1 MKRNKFVVLSVLVV
15 LLLVGIQPVVKA
27 PIEYNLA
34 VNSDISIDTLREEK
48 LLQNSYRIKI
58 QQEEQK
64 EKEEIKYFNIPLNH
78 DIQDIIFEY
87 CSRYD
92 VGIPLVLAVIEQET
106 GGTFNTKLVYKNKNG
121 TKDFGLMQLNSS
133 NHKWFAEMIKEPNF
147 DPLNVRHNLHAGIKF
162 LSILKDQFI
171 GKYSDDEL
179 RIWVCNS
186 YNMGLYGFKR
196 YVDRTGTI
204 SRGYSK
210 NVLEYRQ
217 KYEEDG
223 NNDE

>member
-1 MKRNKFVVLSVLVV
+1 MKRNKFVVLSGLVV

-27 PIEYNLA
+27 PIEYSLA

-48 LLQNSYRIKI
+48 LLQNSYKIKI
-58 QQEEQK
+58 QQEE
-64 EKEEIKYFNIPLNH
+64 KEEMKYFNIPLSH

-106 GGTFNTKLVYKNKNG
+106 GGTFNTRLVYKNKNG
-121 TKDFGLMQLNSS
+121 TKDFGLLQLNSS
-133 NHKWFAEMIKEPNF
+133 NHKWFSEMIEESNF
-147 DPLNVRHNLHAGIKF
+147 DPLNVRHNLHAGIKL
-162 LSILKDQFI
+162 LSILKNQFKN
-171 GKYSDDEL
+171 KYSGDEL
-179 RIWVCNS
+179 KIWMCNT
-186 YNMGLYGFKR
+186 YNMGISGFKK
-196 YVDRTGTI
+196 YVNRTGTI

-210 NVLEYRQ
+210 NVLKYRQ